1 MVRMVIMNSILIFLL
16 LVLFEFITIWFI
28 KDLKTKYI
36 KQISLL
42 IIVFIGTLMFGLF
55 KQDLF
60 LITENEWILRL
71 IFMTLSVIQF
81 GILKSLAEYLTTKRE
96 K

>member
-1 MVRMVIMNSILIFLL
+1 MNSILIFLL